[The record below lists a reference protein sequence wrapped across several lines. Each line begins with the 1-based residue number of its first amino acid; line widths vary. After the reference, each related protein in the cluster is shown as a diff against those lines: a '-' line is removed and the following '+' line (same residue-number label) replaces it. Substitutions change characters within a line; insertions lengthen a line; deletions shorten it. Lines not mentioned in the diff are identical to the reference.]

1 MNQLSWTQD
10 PEVSLARCHEGD
22 ALSTIA
28 KKAVDSKDMAQQAA
42 GPCQER
48 WRLRNLALNI
58 MDITFESSLAP
69 YRNIDNM
76 RRVNPCP

>member
-28 KKAVDSKDMAQQAA
+28 KKAVDSKHGPASCWAMSREMKAKKPCAQYHGYYLREFA
-42 GPCQER
+42 GSIPE
-48 WRLRNLALNI
+48 
-58 MDITFESSLAP
+58 
-69 YRNIDNM
+69 YR
-76 RRVNPCP
+76 